1 MFRQILFTQFR
12 WTRTLLL
19 LMAVFT
25 FVVPTLSWNLG
36 GNVFAAGLAPIAVMN
51 GFSTVGPMLVLGAW
65 TLGFLLVAL
74 PWGADSQSRHVYA
87 LSLPIPWSQY
97 VAMRF
102 GAGAI
107 TLLVPTLALWLG
119 SWLVVAMID
128 MPPTLRA
135 YPGLLALRF
144 FLGTLLAY
152 ALSFLLQYL
161 AGRRAAVVLL
171 VLLVAVFG
179 LGMGLSL
186 ANQHELLARITLWFI
201 DWPGPFSVFASE
213 WRLIDV

>member
-1 MFRQILFTQFR
+1 MFRQILLTQFR

-19 LMAVFT
+19 IVSVFV
-25 FVVPTLSWNLG
+25 FAVPTLAWNIG
-36 GNVFAAGLAPIAVMN
+36 GDGYNGALAPLAVMN
-51 GFSTVGPMLVLGAW
+51 GFATVGPMLVLSAW

-107 TLLVPTLALWLG
+107 TLLLPAVALWLG
-119 SWLVVAMID
+119 SLLVVAMVDI
-128 MPPTLRA
+128 PESLRA
-135 YPGLLALRF
+135 YPGLLAIRF
-144 FLGTLLAY
+144 LLGTMLAY
-152 ALSFLLQYL
+152 ALSFLLQYV
-161 AGRRAAVVLL
+161 AGRRAAIVLL
-171 VLLVAVFG
+171 VLLITVAT
-179 LGMGLSL
+179 LTMGLALAGKQQLFVSL
-186 ANQHELLARITLWFI
+186 TKWMIE
-201 DWPGPFSVFASE
+201 WPGPLSVFAQE